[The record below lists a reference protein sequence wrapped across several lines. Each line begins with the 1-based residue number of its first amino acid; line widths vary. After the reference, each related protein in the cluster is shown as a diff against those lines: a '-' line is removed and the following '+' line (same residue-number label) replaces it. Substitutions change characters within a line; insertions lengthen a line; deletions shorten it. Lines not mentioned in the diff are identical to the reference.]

1 MNIEKTLKENMGTP
15 NKEIELDIDIQPTP
29 NPNALKFILNM
40 PVKNVDNST
49 YRSPTECG
57 ENHLALELFKVRG
70 VDQLHFFEN
79 VIAVTKFSY
88 EDWDNVEKN
97 VIAVLKEHMPAHN
110 PDYNEPNPEGDR
122 RNNLSPELQQ
132 IEAILDKTIR
142 PGLQGDGGDIQC
154 LSYEDKILMV
164 KYQGSCG
171 TCPSSS
177 AGTLAAIKG
186 ILSDEFNPEIEVYI
200 APEF

>member
-1 MNIEKTLKENMGTP
+1 MET
-15 NKEIELDIDIQPTP
+15 NKDFYLDVDIQPTP

-40 PVKNVDNST
+40 PVKNNGNST
-49 YRSPTECG
+49 YKSPSECG

-88 EDWDNVEKN
+88 EDWDSVETNVMK
-97 VIAVLKEHMPAHN
+97 VLQHEMPKHN
-110 PDYNEPNPEGDR
+110 ADYNDPNPEADR

-142 PGLQGDGGDIQC
+142 PGLQGDGGDIQA
-154 LSYEDKILMV
+154 LTYQDNILMV
-164 KYQGSCG
+164 KYQGACG
-171 TCPSSS
+171 TCPSSTT
-177 AGTLAAIKG
+177 GTLEAIKA
-186 ILSDEFNPEIEVYI
+186 ILRDELNPEIEVYI